1 MTPLAIAA
9 GGARHRGK
17 DPIRG
22 RAKAAVVERELTR
35 ASSARSGS
43 APAEP
48 AAIPSPGNPYQAWS
62 DTCADEAFGGVGKVV
77 AISDRIATE
86 ATPAIRDPMHQSL
99 RRASQPEDVL
109 G

>member
-1 MTPLAIAA
+1 
-9 GGARHRGK
+9 
-17 DPIRG
+17 
-22 RAKAAVVERELTR
+22 
-35 ASSARSGS
+35 
-43 APAEP
+43 
-48 AAIPSPGNPYQAWS
+48 
-62 DTCADEAFGGVGKVV
+62 VV